1 MNQALETL
9 AEQIAGR
16 FAGKVTRVES
26 RCGELTF
33 EVDAAAIVTVCT
45 ALRDEPE
52 WRFEQ
57 LSDLCGVDYLHYG
70 RTEWNTDTATF
81 RGFSRGVD
89 RHSAQAIA
97 WETGEALIDLTHGAD
112 VGEGSEFTETIDAS
126 SRVPAQVVQAAE
138 DDESHAGHPPHSD
151 RFAVVY
157 HLLSIKTNR
166 RLRLRAWCHGGE
178 PPMIDS
184 VIGVWKG
191 ADWFEREAFDLYG
204 MLFRGHP
211 DLRRLL
217 TDYGFLGH
225 PFRKDFPL
233 SGNVEVRYDPTKGRV
248 VYEPVTIEPR
258 TLVPRVI
265 REDNRYAPALKE
277 AQAKDPGN
285 V

>member
-9 AEQIAGR
+9 AEEISAR
-16 FAGKVTRVES
+16 FGESVVRVPS

-33 EVDAAAIVTVCT
+33 EVAAEAITAVAV
-45 ALRDEPE
+45 ALRDEPS

-57 LSDLCGVDYLHYG
+57 LVDLCGVDYLQYG
-70 RTEWNTDTATF
+70 TSEWNTDSATV
-81 RGFSRGVD
+81 RGFSRGVS
-89 RHSAQAIA
+89 RAALTQ
-97 WETGEALIDLTHGAD
+97 TG
-112 VGEGSEFTETIDAS
+112 TETLTL
-126 SRVPAQVVQAAE
+126 PAADLSQQAGKGE
-138 DDESHAGHPPHSD
+138 EEGR

-157 HLLSIKTNR
+157 HLLSVATNR
-166 RLRLRAWCHGGE
+166 RVRLRAWCAPGE

-184 VIGVWKG
+184 VIGIWKS
-191 ADWFEREAFDLYG
+191 ADWFEREAFDLFG
-204 MLFRGHP
+204 ILFKGHP

-233 SGNVEVRYDPTKGRV
+233 IGNVEVRYDPAKGRV
-248 VYEPVTIEPR
+248 VYEPVAIEPR

-265 REDNRYAPALKE
+265 REDNRYEAALKD
-277 AQAKDPGN
+277 APRN